1 MIKVNSTLDFVSE
14 LFLSSRPVY
23 LSIPRP
29 RSRATILSAVDVEFL
44 MLIDEKKR
52 KPILATPRILK

>member
-23 LSIPRP
+23 RSMPRL
-29 RSRATILSAVDVEFL
+29 RSRATILSAVDEEFL
-44 MLIDEKKR
+44 MLVDEE
-52 KPILATPRILK
+52 KPILAAPRILK

>member
-23 LSIPRP
+23 LSMPRP
-29 RSRATILSAVDVEFL
+29 RSRATILFAVDGELL
-44 MLIDEKKR
+44 MLIDKE
-52 KPILATPRILK
+52 PILAAPRILK